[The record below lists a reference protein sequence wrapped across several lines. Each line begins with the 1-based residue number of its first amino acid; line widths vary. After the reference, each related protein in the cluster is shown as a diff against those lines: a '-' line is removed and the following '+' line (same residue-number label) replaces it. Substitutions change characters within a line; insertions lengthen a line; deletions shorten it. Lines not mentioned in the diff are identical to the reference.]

1 MKKLSIAI
9 LFAATLAV
17 SACHYGRNEA
27 HETLERNEQYKNDNK
42 DYSVNRAG
50 EGGKMNESEP
60 AAESAATDSAAKAN

>member
-60 AAESAATDSAAKAN
+60 AAAATDSTAKAN